1 MFGWVFSTTNYIIS
15 PVLELQLNAGMLDD
29 FVRRFSEE
37 HASGFQPFTPLKTNM
52 LEDVSPTEIV
62 PFWGTC
68 WIWRVFLFV
77 RRGEV
82 PKI

>member
-1 MFGWVFSTTNYIIS
+1 MNPRKFPTGPTVDQTPEKKPEYLVAQASYFGICW
-15 PVLELQLNAGMLDD
+15 D
-29 FVRRFSEE
+29 
-37 HASGFQPFTPLKTNM
+37 TPLKTNM